1 MIIIVIIDHDNCN
14 RTNAIVD
21 FRFLAKSISLAL
33 LARLWTMAEHSF
45 EQNFIWISH
54 LQGQDNE
61 TLLLLILG
69 KGSIE
74 NRDDKRVYYTF
85 VKQMLQALTFG

>member
-1 MIIIVIIDHDNCN
+1 MFAYGYQSNCSCLLFRISYSAPSFEIESKVMITKHNY
-14 RTNAIVD
+14 
-21 FRFLAKSISLAL
+21 F
-33 LARLWTMAEHSF
+33 HSF
-45 EQNFIWISH
+45 EQNFICISH

-74 NRDDKRVYYTF
+74 NRDDKRVYYTL